1 MSFIYTWMP
10 DETTDYSSMRTSKV
24 NFTTKTLQGNNV
36 NIVIKSN
43 GYTKDEEKE
52 YHDHQGNAKLYIF

>member
-10 DETTDYSSMRTSKV
+10 NETTDYFSMRTSKV
-24 NFTTKTLQGNNV
+24 NFTTKTLQGN
-36 NIVIKSN
+36 IVIKSN

-52 YHDHQGNAKLYIF
+52 HQGNAKLYIF